1 MLEMLNVD
9 LFVTLSFSQDTRF
22 QRARPLLVQWFARLD
37 NHYLGRSWARRSSD
51 ERTFAIAVPENI
63 STNLHYHCLMR
74 LPAWGRT
81 QPIPA
86 CAVELDR
93 YWHRLVP
100 GGTCDVQPIDYY
112 PGRPATSPSNSC
124 APGMTSIICS
134 PASSTRPGKGPTQA
148 ARVHPLLDRA
158 GVLDPSRCEGICS
171 SRGHRNFRSVK

>member
-1 MLEMLNVD
+1 MRRRDFAGHGAGYTSRHQYRASFEQWLTTLDVD

-22 QRARPLLVQWFARLD
+22 QRARPLLGQWFARLD

-86 CAVELDR
+86 CAVELD
-93 YWHRLVP
+93 
-100 GGTCDVQPIDYY
+100 
-112 PGRPATSPSNSC
+112 
-124 APGMTSIICS
+124 
-134 PASSTRPGKGPTQA
+134 
-148 ARVHPLLDRA
+148 
-158 GVLDPSRCEGICS
+158 
-171 SRGHRNFRSVK
+171 